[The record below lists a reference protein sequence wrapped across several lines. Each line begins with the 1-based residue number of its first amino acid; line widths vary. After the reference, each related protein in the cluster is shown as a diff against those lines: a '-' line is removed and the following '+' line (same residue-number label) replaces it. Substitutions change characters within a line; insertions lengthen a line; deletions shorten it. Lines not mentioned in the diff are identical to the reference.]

1 MIFKKSRVIWLRIYG
16 MVVFFQKIF
25 FLKLIFYMF
34 LNYFN
39 MVILKINFK
48 NKKIILSYVIVMSS
62 TT

>member
-1 MIFKKSRVIWLRIYG
+1 MIFKKRRVIWLRIYG

-25 FLKLIFYMF
+25 LKKLIFYMF

>member
-1 MIFKKSRVIWLRIYG
+1 

-25 FLKLIFYMF
+25 FKKLIFYMF

-39 MVILKINFK
+39 MIILKINLK
-48 NKKIILSYVIVMSS
+48 NKKIILSYAIVMSS